1 MLLNRPRQSIPRP
14 MLQRERRHLWSKQAL
29 TLAALALATFDP
41 SFWLRVAGTM
51 FAEARIEK
59 PVKGVEEEIRVLLPR
74 LKLLLSVVSRERSG
88 ETLDVLSVA
97 SWQEE
102 PAVDLEKE
110 ERERREREMAAGI

>member
-1 MLLNRPRQSIPRP
+1 
-14 MLQRERRHLWSKQAL
+14 
-29 TLAALALATFDP
+29 
-41 SFWLRVAGTM
+41 M

-74 LKLLLSVVSRERSG
+74 LKLLLSVVSRQRSG